1 MGMRVLLMIS
11 NSNMAARELY
21 TRVLREQFPGWGL
34 SNMSALPPGAGH
46 IIKSF
51 DVLVYELG
59 APDDP
64 QRYKSLLALHDE
76 IKPLETV
83 GVITRIEGPYREG
96 IVAELEG
103 RGIVCVAAPFG
114 TETVAA
120 AFQRLAPPQRA
131 SSGPRPGLGER
142 LRGLFQRRG

>member
-1 MGMRVLLMIS
+1 MRVLLMIS

-21 TRVLREQFPGWGL
+21 TRVLRAQFPGWGL

-46 IIKSF
+46 IIKGF

-83 GVITRIEGPYREG
+83 RVITRIEGPYREG

-103 RGIVCVAAPFG
+103 RGIVCEAAPFEP
-114 TETVAA
+114 ETVAA
-120 AFQRLAPPQRA
+120 AFRRVAPQPRQA
-131 SSGPRPGLGER
+131 APTHERPGLGQR
-142 LRGLFQRRG
+142 LRGLLQRRK